1 MPAVARAIGVAA
13 VLIAHQASGAS
24 LLFSNVDAAAV
35 GRVRIPVDPPVPADI
50 GATDFTLEFWMRG
63 AAGNSQPAVP
73 CDQSGY
79 HWINGNIVFD
89 RDRLPPN
96 VRDFGLS
103 IAGGRIVF
111 GVESSN
117 GSYTICGSSNVVNPQ
132 TWRHVAVQRRVADGM
147 LFVYVDGELERSA
160 QGPTGDISYP
170 NSAQPQDAREA
181 LLVIGREKYE
191 FGPPGFRGWI
201 DEVRLSSVLRYP
213 SNFPV
218 PSAPFVLDTDTLA
231 LYHFDEGTGDT
242 IVDQNAN
249 QSPAQRLY
257 SVAAGPEWSTETPFG
272 AAGQGQ
278 LRFAA
283 ATYGVGEGAGTR
295 TVTVERGGGS
305 AGSASVQALVTG
317 GTATANEDFQLAP
330 HTLTWADGD
339 DTAKTFAITVVDD
352 SLDESDETIV
362 LTLSNA
368 SGASLG
374 APTTSTVTI
383 TDDDSPAPTPGAL
396 RLNAPAP
403 VAEAAGSVALTV
415 ARVLGSDGAAS
426 VNYATASGTATAGAD
441 YTATSGTLTWPS
453 GDAAGRTVTV
463 PILNDGAI
471 ETAETFTVTLSG
483 ATGAAL
489 GTPSMVSVTIDDDD
503 ALPPPAGTLQ
513 LERAGYSVTE
523 GTTNV
528 ALRVTRI
535 GGTNGNVTIRYAT
548 ADGTASAAR
557 TTRPRTVC

>member
-1 MPAVARAIGVAA
+1 MYESR
-13 VLIAHQASGAS
+13 
-24 LLFSNVDAAAV
+24 
-35 GRVRIPVDPPVPADI
+35 VDPPVPADI
-50 GATDFTLEFWMRG
+50 GATDFTLEFWMRA

-103 IAGGRIVF
+103 IADGRIVF

-147 LFVYVDGELERSA
+147 LFVYVDGVLERSA

-170 NSAQPQDAREA
+170 NNAQPQDAREA

-201 DEVRLSSVLRYP
+201 DEVRLSNVLRYA
-213 SNFPV
+213 SKFPV
-218 PSAPFVLDTDTLA
+218 PPAPFVLDADTLA

-272 AAGQGQ
+272 ASG
-278 LRFAA
+278 RFAA

-305 AGSASVQALVTG
+305 AGSASVQILVTG

-339 DTAKTFAITVVDD
+339 GGPKTFSITVLDD
-352 SLDESDETIV
+352 ALDESDETIV

-368 SGASLG
+368 SGCESRRADVVDGDDHRRRFPDADARCAAVNVVRSCGGSCWKRRTDGRACPRQRRCRLG
-374 APTTSTVTI
+374 QLRHG
-383 TDDDSPAPTPGAL
+383 PGYGHGGRGLHAKERHVDVGERR
-396 RLNAPAP
+396 RLP
-403 VAEAAGSVALTV
+403 
-415 ARVLGSDGAAS
+415 
-426 VNYATASGTATAGAD
+426 
-441 YTATSGTLTWPS
+441 
-453 GDAAGRTVTV
+453 AGRS
-463 PILNDGAI
+463 PCR
-471 ETAETFTVTLSG
+471 S
-483 ATGAAL
+483 
-489 GTPSMVSVTIDDDD
+489 S
-503 ALPPPAGTLQ
+503 
-513 LERAGYSVTE
+513 
-523 GTTNV
+523 
-528 ALRVTRI
+528 
-535 GGTNGNVTIRYAT
+535 
-548 ADGTASAAR
+548 
-557 TTRPRTVC
+557 TTRRSRPRRRSRSR